1 VPEILGA
8 LVFLISRYL
17 LGHLLPLVVS
27 QLISEKT
34 VLSVRL
40 NKPLVPLEAL
50 LIRPAT
56 GRIALNVT
64 LYAEVKMLELEDAL
78 TLILNP
84 AVKFIYLMA
93 HVARPVQMTVFIP
106 SAMTLTA

>member
-17 LGHLLPLVVS
+17 LGHLLPLVIS
-27 QLISEKT
+27 QMISEKT

-40 NKPLVPLEAL
+40 KKPLEPKAL

-56 GRIALNVT
+56 GHIALNVT
-64 LYAEVKMLELEDAL
+64 LYAVVKKLELEDAL
-78 TLILNP
+78 ALVLTP

-93 HVARPVQMTVFIP
+93 HVARPVRKMVFIP